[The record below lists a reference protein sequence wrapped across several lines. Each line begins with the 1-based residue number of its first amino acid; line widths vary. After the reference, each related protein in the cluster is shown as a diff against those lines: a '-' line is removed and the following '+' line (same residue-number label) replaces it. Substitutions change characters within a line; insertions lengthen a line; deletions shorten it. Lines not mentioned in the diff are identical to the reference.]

1 MLKYVAKRL
10 GEAIPTTLGILL
22 LTFALFNVVGGSPAE
37 VLLGKNA
44 SAEAIAAFNH
54 KWGYD
59 KPLIFG
65 KFQVSGCKFQGS
77 GFRDLFDSQFF
88 NFVGGL
94 CKGDFGY
101 SIENQ
106 EPVLDVLKRGVGPSL
121 SLTVPILVGGV
132 IVALM
137 LAMLAA
143 ALRGG
148 WVDRTILVASAVLMS
163 VNYVVW
169 VLAGQFFLS
178 FKAGLFP
185 VWGYES
191 AFYLV
196 LPVAIGILSSL
207 GPDVRFFRTA
217 ILDEVY
223 KPYVLTARAK
233 GLSPF
238 VIMTRH
244 VLRNALIPIVTYVS
258 LSIPYLFTG
267 SLLLESFFGIPGLG
281 SVSINAIHSSDMA
294 VVRAIVV
301 LGALLY
307 QFVNLATDLLYA
319 VLDPRVRIGR

>member
-1 MLKYVAKRL
+1 MLRYVARRL
-10 GEAIPTTLGILL
+10 GEAIPTTVGILL

-37 VLLGKNA
+37 VILGKNA
-44 SAEAIAAFNH
+44 SAESIAAFNR

-59 KPLIFG
+59 KPLLIGRFG
-65 KFQVSGCKFQGS
+65 SLEGWGGLKGC
-77 GFRDLFDSQFF
+77 LDSQFF
-88 NFVGGL
+88 NFVGGI

-101 SIENQ
+101 SVENQ
-106 EPVLDVLKRGVGPSL
+106 EPVVEVLKRGIGPSL

-137 LAMLAA
+137 LALLAA

-148 WVDRTILVASAVLMS
+148 WVDRTILLASAVLMS

-233 GLSPF
+233 GLSPT

-267 SLLLESFFGIPGLG
+267 SMLLESFFGIPGLG
-281 SVSINAIHSSDMA
+281 SVSINAIHSADMA

-307 QFVNLATDLLYA
+307 QFVNLSTDILYA
-319 VLDPRVRIGR
+319 VLDPRVRIGF

>member
-1 MLKYVAKRL
+1 MLRYVARRL
-10 GEAIPTTLGILL
+10 GEAIPTTVGILL

-37 VLLGKNA
+37 VILGKNA
-44 SAEAIAAFNH
+44 SAESIAAFNR

-59 KPLIFG
+59 KPLLIGRFG
-65 KFQVSGCKFQGS
+65 SLEGWGGLEGC
-77 GFRDLFDSQFF
+77 LDSQFF
-88 NFVGGL
+88 NFIGGI

-101 SIENQ
+101 SVENQ
-106 EPVLDVLKRGVGPSL
+106 EPVVEVLKRGIGPSL

-137 LAMLAA
+137 LALLAA

-148 WVDRTILVASAVLMS
+148 WVDRTILLASAVLMS

-233 GLSPF
+233 GLSPT

-281 SVSINAIHSSDMA
+281 SVSINAIHSADMA

-307 QFVNLATDLLYA
+307 QFVNLSTDILYA
-319 VLDPRVRIGR
+319 VLDPRVRIGF

>member
-1 MLKYVAKRL
+1 MLRYVLKRL
-10 GEAIPTTLGILL
+10 WETVPTTIGILL
-22 LTFALFNVVGGSPAE
+22 LTFVLFNVVGGSPAE
-37 VLLGKNA
+37 VILGKNA
-44 SAEAIAAFNH
+44 TAESVAAFNH

-59 KPLIFG
+59 KPLLIGRFG
-65 KFQVSGCKFQGS
+65 SLEGC
-77 GFRDLFDSQFF
+77 FDSQFF
-88 NFVGGL
+88 NFIGGL

-106 EPVLDVLKRGVGPSL
+106 EPVIEVLKRGVGPSL
-121 SLTVPILVGGV
+121 SLTVPILIGGV

-137 LAMLAA
+137 LALLAA
-143 ALRGG
+143 AMRGG
-148 WVDRTILVASAVLMS
+148 WVDKTVLVFSAVLMS
-163 VNYVVW
+163 VNYVIW

-178 FKAGLFP
+178 YKAGLFP
-185 VWGYES
+185 VWGYET

-196 LPVAIGILSSL
+196 LPVLIGIFSSL
-207 GPDVRFFRTA
+207 GTDVRFFRTA

-233 GLSPF
+233 GLSGWT
-238 VIMTRH
+238 IMTRH

-281 SVSINAIHSSDMA
+281 SVSINAIHSADMA

-301 LGALLY
+301 IGALLY
-307 QFVNLATDLLYA
+307 QFVNLLTDVLYA
-319 VLDPRVRIGR
+319 FLDPRIRMSR

>member
-1 MLKYVAKRL
+1 MLKYAARRL
-10 GEAIPTTLGILL
+10 LETIPTTLGILL
-22 LTFALFNVVGGSPAE
+22 LSFALFNVVGGSPAAA
-37 VLLGKNA
+37 VLGKNA
-44 SAEAIAAFNH
+44 TAEAIAAFDH

-59 KPLIFG
+59 KPLPAQF
-65 KFQVSGCKFQGS
+65 VSFLS
-77 GFRDLFDSQFF
+77 GL
-88 NFVGGL
+88 L
-94 CKGDFGY
+94 KGDFGY

-106 EPVLDVLKRGVGPSL
+106 EPVIDVLARGVGPSL

-137 LAMLAA
+137 LGMLSAA
-143 ALRGG
+143 YRGRT
-148 WVDRTILVASAVLMS
+148 VDRLVLFSSTVLMS

-178 FKAGLFP
+178 YKAGLFP
-185 VWGYES
+185 VWGYTS
-191 AFYLV
+191 AYNLV
-196 LPVAIGILSSL
+196 LPVLIGIFSSL
-207 GPDVRFFRTA
+207 GADVRFFRTA
-217 ILDEVY
+217 ILDELY

-233 GLSPF
+233 GLSG
-238 VIMTRH
+238 VAVMTRH

-294 VVRAIVV
+294 VVRTVVV

-319 VLDPRVRIGR
+319 VLDPRVRL

>member
-1 MLKYVAKRL
+1 MFRYVLKRL
-10 GEAIPTTLGILL
+10 WETVPTTVGILL

-37 VLLGKNA
+37 VILGKNA
-44 SAEAIAAFNH
+44 SKESIAAFNH

-59 KPLIFG
+59 KPLLIG
-65 KFQVSGCKFQGS
+65 KFGRLEGLGGLEGC
-77 GFRDLFDSQFF
+77 FDSQFF
-88 NFVGGL
+88 NFIGGL

-106 EPVLDVLKRGVGPSL
+106 EPVIEVLKRGVGPSL
-121 SLTVPILVGGV
+121 SLTVPILIGGV

-137 LAMLAA
+137 LALLAA
-143 ALRGG
+143 AMRGG
-148 WVDRTILVASAVLMS
+148 WVDKAVLVFSAVLMS
-163 VNYVVW
+163 VNYVIW

-178 FKAGLFP
+178 YKAGLFP
-185 VWGYES
+185 VWGYEN
-191 AFYLV
+191 AFYLA
-196 LPVAIGILSSL
+196 LPVLIGIFSSL
-207 GPDVRFFRTA
+207 GTDVRFFRTA

-233 GLSPF
+233 GLSGWT
-238 VIMTRH
+238 IMTRH

-281 SVSINAIHSSDMA
+281 SVSINAIHSADMA

-307 QFVNLATDLLYA
+307 QFVNLITDVLYA
-319 VLDPRVRIGR
+319 VLDPRIRMNK

>member
-1 MLKYVAKRL
+1 MLKYVLRRL
-10 GEAIPTTLGILL
+10 GETIPTTIGILL
-22 LTFALFNVVGGSPAE
+22 LTFVLFNVVGGSPAE
-37 VLLGKNA
+37 VILGKNA
-44 SAEAIAAFNH
+44 TAESVAAFNR

-59 KPLIFG
+59 KPLIIG
-65 KFQVSGCKFQGS
+65 KREQGT
-77 GFRDLFDSQFF
+77 GNGGWWDSQFF

-106 EPVLDVLKRGVGPSL
+106 EPVIEVLKRGVGPSL

-137 LAMLAA
+137 LALLAA
-143 ALRGG
+143 AMRGG
-148 WVDRTILVASAVLMS
+148 WVDRAVLLASAVLMS
-163 VNYVVW
+163 VNYVIW

-178 FKAGLFP
+178 YKAGIFP
-185 VWGYES
+185 VWGYEN

-207 GPDVRFFRTA
+207 GTDVRFFRTA

-233 GLSPF
+233 GLSGWT
-238 VIMTRH
+238 IMTRQ

-281 SVSINAIHSSDMA
+281 SVSINAIHSADMA
-294 VVRAIVV
+294 VVRAVVV
-301 LGALLY
+301 LGSLLY
-307 QFVNLATDLLYA
+307 QFVNLLTDVLYA
-319 VLDPRVRIGR
+319 FLDPRIRMNK